1 MQHVALSLF
10 DKDQCMPF
18 FDRLT
23 ELFHEHHHSEEQD
36 PSGYENLLYR
46 VYRPYTPEMLDTI
59 DEWMG
64 LEERSWRAETQR
76 EVLLSPVSY
85 THLTLPTIYS
95 V

>member
-46 VYRPYTPEMLDTI
+46 VYRPYTP
-59 DEWMG
+59 
-64 LEERSWRAETQR
+64 
-76 EVLLSPVSY
+76 
-85 THLTLPTIYS
+85 
-95 V
+95 